1 MTEINWLKLSGL
13 MHQCM
18 YNLENTNCPF
28 NDFRELDN
36 IQQYQSLN
44 KIGDSQATQLLTAC
58 SSCRMQCKPI
68 VNTDLV
74 ISNPRQFRVVV

>member
-13 MHQCM
+13 MHGCM
-18 YNLENTNCPF
+18 YNLENINCPF

-44 KIGDSQATQLLTAC
+44 KIGDSLATQLLTAC
-58 SSCRMQCKPI
+58 SSCRKQCKPI
-68 VNTDLV
+68 VNNDLV
-74 ISNPRQFRVVV
+74 ISNQMQFRVVG